1 MKQSHKANNA
11 QRDKDGSGFAL
22 PLVVVLGFILV
33 IGGMTL
39 IARSFG
45 GLVGSVRQ
53 QKAREARE
61 AAETG
66 IAMTLE
72 SLNREYSY
80 LLINCYP
87 NEAKPVAMA
96 GEAPIEDDYSDP
108 SDYQK
113 ALDAYNNAKSADDQA
128 LEDYNQVLIFATKDI
143 PVKNSCKG
151 TGSWEN
157 PVFPSAICAGSST
170 GHPELSPGLSN
181 NTRYRIEYYG
191 FFGSEFYGGKGTIKV
206 TGMSLNSD
214 KTRVLAS
221 ATVQQTFDVTTTP
234 CGGIPGLLMMKGG
247 DLGNND
253 VKGLY
258 SGNVHCIACIPD
270 GAPNNNGQYSRQQLE
285 DAINA
290 KSGSDIDGQISVGP
304 LSMPPVPL
312 FPFTKADFDQDACV
326 DDEPLSCYSL
336 EDLNAER
343 AVEGKPAI
351 EIQAIDI
358 GANTIPSDGDHTNA
372 GLTVI
377 ASAIPGALNVPKVQ
391 TENEFTY
398 TTSASGV
405 RLYDSIDGN
414 EDGKIT
420 DFCVVLPNK
429 TQVITHCLVND
440 IDLQGSK
447 ILTVNSANG
456 PVRIYVTG
464 SKVEASGK
472 TGIFHTWESANH
484 PSQQDPP
491 PASRF
496 GLFGKPKTSDDACED
511 PESNPLTAP
520 FQQVKLAGTSTAA
533 SLFAYFP
540 CGTTGINGG
549 ASAPVC
555 TDDGE
560 CGGGDISG
568 AVWTANWGYSDSNQA
583 ELTVP
588 GNMADQLRYF
598 FGEKFAISVR
608 RYFAKGVSDWR
619 GFQGLSQ

>member
-1 MKQSHKANNA
+1 MGEEMQFTSANLKKKAS
-11 QRDKDGSGFAL
+11 KDGFIL
-22 PLVVVLGFILV
+22 PLVVVLGFILA

-45 GLVGSVRQ
+45 GLIGSARQ

-72 SLNREYSY
+72 SLNREYNY
-80 LLINCYP
+80 LLINCHP
-87 NEAKPVAMA
+87 N
-96 GEAPIEDDYSDP
+96 DS
-108 SDYQK
+108 Q
-113 ALDAYNNAKSADDQA
+113 NT
-128 LEDYNQVLIFATKDI
+128 IFTSKNI
-143 PVKNSCKG
+143 PVKNSCRG
-151 TGSWEN
+151 TGSWAN

-170 GHPELSPGLSN
+170 GYPATTRDLSN
-181 NTRYRIEYYG
+181 NTTRYKLEYYS

-221 ATVQQTFDVTTTP
+221 ASIQQSFDVTTTP

-304 LSMPPVPL
+304 LSMPPVPV
-312 FPFTKADFDQDACV
+312 FPFTKADFDPDSCV
-326 DDEPLSCYSL
+326 DTEPLSCFSL

-343 AVEGKPAI
+343 VNAGLLPI
-351 EIQAIDI
+351 EIKAIDI
-358 GANTIPSDGDHTNA
+358 GTESSNCDLTSD
-372 GLTVI
+372 GLTVTS
-377 ASAIPGALNVPKVQ
+377 SATKGALHTVTDNNGDNK
-391 TENEFTY
+391 
-398 TTSASGV
+398 
-405 RLYDSIDGN
+405 L
-414 EDGKIT
+414 T
-420 DFCVVLPNK
+420 DFCVALPTK
-429 TQVITHCLVND
+429 TQVITHCIVNN
-440 IDLQGSK
+440 IDLKGTK

-456 PVRIYVTG
+456 PVRIYVG
-464 SKVEASGK
+464 GNVNASGN
-472 TGIFHTWESANH
+472 TGIFHTWDQSG
-484 PSQQDPP
+484 PP
-491 PASRF
+491 PASRL
-496 GLFGKPKTSDDACED
+496 GLFGKPKTSDPACELPGSD
-511 PESNPLTAP
+511 PYAEP

-533 SLFAYFP
+533 NLFAYFP

-549 ASAPVC
+549 ALSPVC
-555 TDDGE
+555 TDSNGDGTEDE
-560 CGGGDISG
+560 CGGGDVSG

-598 FGEKFAISVR
+598 FGEKFALSVR